1 MKETTYPE
9 DWPDIDTVVYNRSV
23 KLFRAV
29 KNLLSVRF
37 ALHADTQML
46 QGDIFLFNHFS
57 RFETFIPQFLIF
69 EKTGAYSCAIASGE
83 FFKEGVLSD
92 YLQQVGVFPHDHPRL
107 FAMLA
112 GQILRGRKVI
122 IFPEGG
128 MVKDR
133 RVIDKKGDYSIYSRI
148 TGNRRKQHTG
158 PAVLGQGVE
167 ALKAAIR
174 HAFKVDDLER
184 MQHW

>member
-1 MKETTYPE
+1 MKQTTYPE
-9 DWPDIDTVVYNRSV
+9 DWPDVDTGLYNRSV
-23 KLFRAV
+23 KLFSAV
-29 KNLLSVRF
+29 KNMLSVK
-37 ALHADTQML
+37 LKLYADTQVL

-83 FFKEGVLSD
+83 FFKEDNVLSN
-92 YLQQVGVFPHDHPRL
+92 YLKQVGVFPHDHPRL

-133 RVIDKKGDYSIYSRI
+133 RVIDKKGEYSIYSRI
-148 TGNRRKQHTG
+148 TGNRRKHPHRSYG
-158 PAVLGQGVE
+158 FGSG
-167 ALKAAIR
+167 R
-174 HAFKVDDLER
+174 GSFKSGDSPCF
-184 MQHW
+184 